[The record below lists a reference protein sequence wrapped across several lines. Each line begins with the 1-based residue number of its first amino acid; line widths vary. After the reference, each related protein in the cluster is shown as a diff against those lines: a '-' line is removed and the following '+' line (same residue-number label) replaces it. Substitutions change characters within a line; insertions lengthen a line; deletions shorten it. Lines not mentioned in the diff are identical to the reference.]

1 MNIPNILSL
10 FRLMLVPCFA
20 VLYMSSMEYADLFAG
35 IVFVAAALTDV
46 IDGYLA
52 RRWHQIT
59 KFGRILDP
67 LADKLLQLTA
77 LACLTFKEIIP
88 TALLVVFLAKEL
100 LMILGGM
107 FMVNKLGDV
116 IPSNLYGKIVSFLV
130 SATIC
135 AAIFFHSTAAKTVP
149 KLFPTLFAVVTALA
163 LAALV
168 VYFIRYVRCLRKKK
182 IVLDDRSGKLKD

>member
-1 MNIPNILSL
+1 
-10 FRLMLVPCFA
+10 
-20 VLYMSSMEYADLFAG
+20 
-35 IVFVAAALTDV
+35 
-46 IDGYLA
+46 
-52 RRWHQIT
+52 
-59 KFGRILDP
+59 
-67 LADKLLQLTA
+67 
-77 LACLTFKEIIP
+77 
-88 TALLVVFLAKEL
+88 
-100 LMILGGM
+100 MILGGM
-107 FMVNKLGDV
+107 FMVNKLDDV

-135 AAIFFHSTAAKTVP
+135 AAIFFHSTAAKTAP